1 LIYESFHGLRITA
14 AEVSIFV
21 ISLGILLM
29 AVRFVRL
36 PIRPRWLDW
45 VLDSQLRPVL
55 LVIAVAMIGRALLLP
70 FAGVP
75 EPRVNDEFSYLL
87 MADTFAHHRLA
98 NPTPAS
104 WEHFETFHVN
114 LRPTYHSMY
123 PVAQGLALAFGQTL
137 FHQPWVGVYLS
148 TSLLCGAIC
157 WALQSFVPPLWA
169 LVGGLLAVMR
179 IALFGYWMN
188 SYWGGSVAA
197 LGGALALGAVVRL
210 FDRDRENRS
219 RTQLAGVFAAA
230 LLILAASRPYE
241 GMAFSL
247 PLLGYF
253 AYHIARPGL
262 SRDQMRATLLPVL
275 GIGMLGLVMLC
286 IYNHETTGDA
296 LVMPYVLNH
305 RTYWSLPFF
314 LGQKGSPELELPDP
328 VFTKFM
334 TITADAYGYERTKT
348 ASGLATIELGR
359 VIINW
364 FFYIGPAL
372 TLPVLIG
379 LRLCIGQPRL
389 RIVVWAILF
398 TAAAAALCLYNLVHY
413 AAPATVAV
421 YLLAVVGLRHLW
433 DKKERR
439 WRALVIA
446 ACFTVVVA
454 SLTKQTGSEAKL
466 YTFHL
471 RDGRKAVIQQLQE
484 KPGRHLVLV
493 SYELDHHYPA
503 SELVHNGAEFDSQR
517 ILWAR
522 SKGTEKDAN
531 LCQAFGDR
539 DFWAVTTDDVN
550 LSLKPLELC
559 KRNPGAQNQL
569 HELFPR

>member
-1 LIYESFHGLRITA
+1 LIYESFHGLRITVV
-14 AEVSIFV
+14 EVVIFLTSFGV
-21 ISLGILLM
+21 LLM
-29 AVRFVRL
+29 TLRFVRPL
-36 PIRPRWLDW
+36 IRPRWLDW
-45 VLDSQLRPVL
+45 VLGTQLRPVL
-55 LVIAVAMIGRALLLP
+55 LVIVAAMLARALLLP

-87 MADTFAHHRLA
+87 MADTFSHHRLT
-98 NPTPAS
+98 NQTPAS

-123 PVAQGLALAFGQTL
+123 PVAQGFALAFGQAL
-137 FHQPWVGVYLS
+137 FHQPWIGVYLS

-157 WALQSFVPPLWA
+157 WALWSFVTPLWA

-219 RTQLAGVFAAA
+219 RKQLACVFAVA
-230 LLILAASRPYE
+230 LLILATSRPYE

-253 AYHIARPGL
+253 AYNIARGRI
-262 SRDQMRATLLPVL
+262 SGAQMRATLLPVL
-275 GIGMLGLVMLC
+275 GIGLLGIAMIG

-314 LGQKGSPELELPDP
+314 LGEKGNPGLELPDP
-328 VFTKFM
+328 VFAKFM
-334 TITADAYGYERTKT
+334 TITADAYGYEKTKT
-348 ASGLATIELGR
+348 ASGIATIELGR
-359 VIINW
+359 IIINW

-389 RIVVWAILF
+389 RIAVWATLF

-413 AAPATVAV
+413 AAPATVVV

-433 DKKERR
+433 DQKKNR

-446 ACFTVVVA
+446 ACITVVVA
-454 SLTKQTGSEAKL
+454 SLTKQTGSEARL

-471 RDGRKAVIQQLQE
+471 RDGRKSVVQQLQE
-484 KPGRHLVLV
+484 KPGMHLVLV
-493 SYELDHHYPA
+493 SYELERHYPA
-503 SELVHNGAEFDSQR
+503 SELVHNGAEFASQR

-522 SKGTEKDAN
+522 SKGPERDAD
-531 LCQAFGDR
+531 LCLAFGDR
-539 DFWAVTTDDVN
+539 AFWTLTTDDVS
-550 LSLKPLELC
+550 LRLKPLPLC
-559 KRNPGAQNQL
+559 KGNPDAQNQP
-569 HELFPR
+569 HDFSPQ